1 MEQYSHQTRRCLHHK
16 IVIKPTALSI
26 INSRYYDYC
35 SKIFTYHFIFA
46 LVLRHFPE
54 TVLTAS
60 GTLCTSCCP
69 LDRAML
75 PVDLTK
81 LKGVRRTS
89 CIAIV
94 YMSPITQILDPCQSD
109 IMTSCHF
116 SVSYLNYTKNKI
128 PARRLVSVGPLAF
141 RRKIDP
147 RTFRLF

>member
-46 LVLRHFPE
+46 LVLRHFPD

-60 GTLCTSCCP
+60 GTLWTSCCP

-141 RRKIDP
+141 RR
-147 RTFRLF
+147 